1 MIYALAL
8 TVMYVDNMKNAPA
21 TFPDPADV
29 ERRRKQWEREWR
41 EHQREHERW
50 QRERNEHDRER
61 ERERET
67 ADTVKI
73 WITEWKERK
82 RSLTASAFALITRLD
97 QCSQSSAQ
105 QVVLK

>member
-1 MIYALAL
+1 MNSKIKVIKRGTRGNSNGLAS
-8 TVMYVDNMKNAPA
+8 TIQ
-21 TFPDPADV
+21 TT
-29 ERRRKQWEREWR
+29 
-41 EHQREHERW
+41 
-50 QRERNEHDRER
+50 ER

-73 WITEWKERK
+73 WITEWEERK

>member
-1 MIYALAL
+1 MNSKIKVIKRGTRGNSNGLAS
-8 TVMYVDNMKNAPA
+8 TIQN
-21 TFPDPADV
+21 T
-29 ERRRKQWEREWR
+29 
-41 EHQREHERW
+41 
-50 QRERNEHDRER
+50 ER

-73 WITEWKERK
+73 WITEWQERK

>member
-1 MIYALAL
+1 MNSRIKVIKGGKRGNSNGLAG
-8 TVMYVDNMKNAPA
+8 TIQK
-21 TFPDPADV
+21 T
-29 ERRRKQWEREWR
+29 
-41 EHQREHERW
+41 
-50 QRERNEHDRER
+50 ER

-67 ADTVKI
+67 AATVKS
-73 WITEWKERK
+73 WITQWEERK

>member
-1 MIYALAL
+1 MNSKIKVIKGGTRGNSNGLAG
-8 TVMYVDNMKNAPA
+8 TIQK
-21 TFPDPADV
+21 T
-29 ERRRKQWEREWR
+29 
-41 EHQREHERW
+41 
-50 QRERNEHDRER
+50 ER

-67 ADTVKI
+67 TDTVKS
-73 WITEWKERK
+73 WITEWEERK